1 MVFCCYDG
9 LALSIYKLVIIF
21 VSQVDE
27 SLFYDIHAYN
37 KKDLFSPKFLL
48 NFNNVENEVL
58 QQEVILFVRMLLPV
72 IVPLLMDI
80 ITQLVLPVILKY
92 RP

>member
-1 MVFCCYDG
+1 M
-9 LALSIYKLVIIF
+9 IF
-21 VSQVDE
+21 MPT
-27 SLFYDIHAYN
+27 IKN
-37 KKDLFSPKFLL
+37 IFSPKFLL

-92 RP
+92 RPWFEYAKLCEFILFLFIYAFACIFI

>member
-1 MVFCCYDG
+1 MVLCCYDG

-37 KKDLFSPKFLL
+37 KKDLFSPNFLL
-48 NFNNVENEVL
+48 NFDNVENEVL
-58 QQEVILFVRMLLPV
+58 QQVVIFICSYVVSLLLSRYLW
-72 IVPLLMDI
+72 I
-80 ITQLVLPVILKY
+80 
-92 RP
+92 